1 MSVCRTIIFLFRH
14 NTETFFVSI
23 TVETHQTQILRQDEL
38 LHLSGHFMVLV
49 RSITVLTKWTC
60 GNGLKI
66 KYFLLLV
73 ICSGEQKIDSY
84 ARRSIAEREADLIA
98 RGRGHVID
106 DLLRQMWQEEI
117 DTYGNMVQERL
128 VI

>member
-1 MSVCRTIIFLFRH
+1 M
-14 NTETFFVSI
+14 
-23 TVETHQTQILRQDEL
+23 
-38 LHLSGHFMVLV
+38 
-49 RSITVLTKWTC
+49 
-60 GNGLKI
+60 
-66 KYFLLLV
+66 
-73 ICSGEQKIDSY
+73 ICSEEQKIDSY